1 MNPERMATLSSVLAS
16 RAACAH
22 LVLENLSD
30 PHNAA
35 ACLRTADVLGVQHVH
50 IVQSHSPFIPVER
63 AAIENIREEAVKGFT
78 GRGRV
83 GAATSPAAMGSA
95 KWLTL
100 HTHPTIMHAYEH
112 LQQRGVAIMASSLG
126 DAAAPLGSALCTALP
141 QALLQEPPPTP
152 PEGYGAGRCTHPSA
166 AQVALV
172 FGNERRGT
180 SKFARDAC
188 DQLWFLPQRGLAQSL
203 NVGVALG
210 IACDSMMRHLHSI
223 GSIRLHETQGSVDSW
238 RGSHSG
244 GSADVGAAED
254 ELPGTLHADEREIQL
269 ATWLLRDVRSADSIL
284 RRHGLQLQQW

>member
-1 MNPERMATLSSVLAS
+1 MATLSSVLAA

-22 LVLENLSD
+22 VVLENLSD

-63 AAIENIREEAVKGFT
+63 AAIDCIREEAVKGYT

-95 KWLTL
+95 KWLQI
-100 HTHPTIMHAYEH
+100 HTHTTIMHAYEF
-112 LQQRGVAIMASSLG
+112 LREQRVAIMASSLG
-126 DAAAPLGSALCTALP
+126 DTAVP
-141 QALLQEPPPTP
+141 FTGALLAAVPSPLLPADASKAAGHAP
-152 PEGYGAGRCTHPSA
+152 SYSGPGRCSDPNA

-180 SKFARDAC
+180 SSFAREAC
-188 DQLWFLPQRGLAQSL
+188 DQLWYLPQRGLAQSL

-210 IACDSMMRHLHSI
+210 IACDGMMRHLHSI
-223 GSIRLHETQGSVDSW
+223 GSISLDSPQDGAGCW
-238 RGSHSG
+238 RGLGPEEVASPTPRPTP
-244 GSADVGAAED
+244 GS
-254 ELPGTLHADEREIQL
+254 LHPHDREVQL
-269 ATWLLRDVRSADSIL
+269 AMWLLRDVRSADSIL
-284 RRHGLQLQQW
+284 RRHGVQLQQW